1 MHIMNILHFKRGLLF
16 FIIMCLCT
24 SSHTS
29 YGQVIPHTPLYPNDS
44 TRISLMSLGDDYRST
59 LPGYIPAS
67 PTASS
72 LAIFSDY
79 PVSYYTGV
87 PDISIPLYEV
97 NIDGYKLPISLNYHA
112 SGVRVNQEASW
123 VGLGWA
129 LNAGGV
135 ISRTVKCYDDF
146 LEYTYPGKSLRA
158 GYYDGPEAN
167 NPTVNDYFTT
177 IYDGTVARKELI
189 TDSEP
194 DIFSYSLP
202 GLSGKFLIDKSRGA
216 VLLNKADNIKVEVLT
231 SGRKKYFKLTA
242 PDGTQYIL
250 DKYETTYSYGRPGS
264 LNRNLNNATKFDESD
279 LNLYDSPV
287 QYTSSWYLS
296 QIKTVNNRTITFT
309 YENESY
315 KGVTQESCV
324 AYNVLSSSGYS
335 SCGPGASIVFS
346 CNKTVIDNLRL
357 SKISWDGGYIDFG
370 CTSRDDMIGT
380 LSSLNPQKLSTL
392 KVYDKANTCI
402 KNYQFDY
409 DYFNNNYTGS
419 YKQVF
424 KRLKLTK
431 LSEVSDTNNNHVFS
445 YYEGQM
451 PAKNSKN
458 TDYWGYYNGS
468 QQKDNYYCTASYG
481 GKTYR
486 GADKSSQLNYM
497 QTGSLRAI
505 KYPTGASSI
514 FTYET
519 NKYAASSSPGSST
532 NIIFETVSIGLNVY
546 KYHTDDFYSYL
557 PEYKSETIVIDKST
571 PVTIFGSA
579 ESMSCV
585 PDPDI
590 FYGDSGFLTFTLSK
604 KTSYGDKN
612 VIFEYNVPSELNG
625 SSCSADFPRKTIT
638 LQPGTYILEA
648 FALAKDMWLSFAV
661 QYEKETHITTPGGP
675 SEIEISGGGLRISKI
690 ETGNKTRKFEYSPGK
705 LLIDPMVSYLASY
718 SCITGTAHYDQ
729 TIYLTQTSESSIPM
743 YTLKNGNAI
752 GYDWVTES
760 VSTSTG
766 TAKKEYRFHN
776 ERETSEYDYPFFPT
790 QIDYYNGLP
799 ISIEYYR
806 GSQSE
811 QLVKYDYSSVYSQ
824 EVYGFMFNS
833 GDSEIYPYNYR
844 MEYPYISKETIVD
857 YNDNGNIYT
866 EKEYDY
872 NAFLQKT
879 RETTISSGDHYRRQ
893 MTYPSDLNDAIS
905 NKMVAKHLINIPI
918 EVVSLKN
925 GSVTMGK
932 KIEYKDTLNLLVPGK
947 EYTIETKQPLSASNY
962 KNSFVAQLSYD
973 HYNSLG
979 KPMQVSDKS
988 TSIVYLWSYNNI
1000 HPVAEIKN
1008 CTYEQVKNILGVSF
1022 INTLSGKSAPTASDM
1037 STINNLRSSL
1047 PDTHISTYTYS
1058 PLVGVTSATDARGL
1072 TTYYTYDSVGRLTEC
1087 YILKN
1092 GSKQILEHYDYHFYN
1107 K

>member
-1 MHIMNILHFKRGLLF
+1 MNISHLRRGLL
-16 FIIMCLCT
+16 FIIMCL
-24 SSHTS
+24 SASFHAS
-29 YGQVIPHTPLYPNDS
+29 YGQTIHPAPINSNDS

-59 LPGYIPAS
+59 LPGYVPVS
-67 PTASS
+67 PNASS

-87 PDISIPLYEV
+87 PDISIPLYEI

-112 SGVRVNQEASW
+112 SGIRMDQEASW

-158 GYYDGPEAN
+158 GYYNGPEAN
-167 NPTVNDYFTT
+167 NPTVNDYFQTVF
-177 IYDGTVARKELI
+177 DGTVARKELI

-202 GLSGKFLIDKSRGA
+202 GFSGKFLIDKSRGA
-216 VLLNKADNIKVEVLT
+216 VLFNKADNIKIEVL
-231 SGRKKYFKLTA
+231 SNGNKKYFKLIA
-242 PDGTQYIL
+242 PDGTQYIF
-250 DKYETTYSYGRPGS
+250 DKYETTHSYGRPGS

-296 QIKTVNNRTITFT
+296 QVTTVNNRTITFT
-309 YENESY
+309 YQNESY
-315 KGVTQESCV
+315 KGVTQESCIG
-324 AYNVLSSSGYS
+324 YNVLSSTGNST
-335 SCGPGASIVFS
+335 CGPGSSVVFS
-346 CNKTVIDNLRL
+346 CSKTVIDNLRL
-357 SKISWDGGYIDFG
+357 SGISWDGGRIEFG
-370 CTSRDDMIGT
+370 CTSREDMIGT
-380 LSSLNPQKLSTL
+380 MSSLNPQKLSTL
-392 KVYDKANTCI
+392 KVYDKNSTCI

-409 DYFNNNYTGS
+409 EYFNGSYTGS
-419 YKQVF
+419 YKQAF

-431 LSEVSDTNNNHVFS
+431 LSDVSDSNNNHAFS

-468 QQKDNYYCTASYG
+468 QQKDTYYCTAVYG
-481 GKTYR
+481 GKTYK

-505 KYPTGASSI
+505 RYPTGVSSE

-519 NKYAASSSPGSST
+519 NKYAASSSSGSST
-532 NIIFETVSIGLNVY
+532 NVIIETVNIGLSVY
-546 KYHTDDFYSYL
+546 KYYTDDFYSHL
-557 PEYKSETIVIDKST
+557 PEYKTETLVLEKST
-571 PVTIFGSA
+571 PVTISGSA

-585 PDPDI
+585 PDPNI

-604 KTSYGDKN
+604 LDKYGSKN
-612 VIFEYNVPSELNG
+612 IIHEYDVPIELNG

-648 FALAKDMWLSFAV
+648 FALAKDTWLSFSV
-661 QYEKETHITTPGGP
+661 LYEKETIIGG
-675 SEIEISGGGLRISKI
+675 SENPNQEIAGGGLRISQI
-690 ETGNKTRKFEYSPGK
+690 RTGKRTRKFTYSPGT
-705 LLIDPMVSYLASY
+705 LLIDPMVSYLVSH
-718 SCITGTAHYDQ
+718 SCITGTAYYDQ
-729 TIYLTQTSESSIPM
+729 TTYLAQTSESSIPM

-760 VSTSTG
+760 VSVSSS

-776 ERETSEYDYPFFPT
+776 QKETSEYDYPFFPT

-799 ISIEYYR
+799 ISIEYYKR
-806 GSQSE
+806 GYSE
-811 QLVKYDYSSVYSQ
+811 QLVKYEYSSVYSQ

-833 GDSEIYPYNYR
+833 GDGEIYPYNYR
-844 MEYPYISKETIVD
+844 IEYPYISKETTVD
-857 YNDNGNIYT
+857 YNNNGNIYT
-866 EKEYDY
+866 EKEYTY
-872 NAFLQKT
+872 NSLLQRTK
-879 RETTISSGDHYRRQ
+879 ETTMSSGDYYQ
-893 MTYPSDLNDAIS
+893 KTTTYPSDLSDAVS
-905 NKMVAKHLINIPI
+905 NKMTAKHLINVPVEI
-918 EVVSLKN
+918 VSLKN
-925 GSVTMGK
+925 GSVIMGK
-932 KIEYKDTLNLLVPGK
+932 KVEYKDTLNILIPGK
-947 EYTIETKQPLSASNY
+947 EYTIETKQPLSANNY
-962 KNSFVAQLSYD
+962 KGSFVAQLNFNSY
-973 HYNSLG
+973 NRLG

-988 TSIVYLWSYNNI
+988 TSIVYLWSYNGMY
-1000 HPVAEIKN
+1000 PVAEIKN
-1008 CTYEQVKNILGVSF
+1008 CTYEQVKNILGATF
-1022 INTLSGKSAPTASDM
+1022 INTLLDRSSPTSSEM
-1037 STINNLRSSL
+1037 STINALRSRL
-1047 PDTHISTYTYS
+1047 PNAHINTYTYS
-1058 PLVGVTSATDARGL
+1058 PLVGVTSITDARGL
-1072 TTYYTYDSVGRLTEC
+1072 ITYYTYDSTGRLTEC

-1092 GSKQILEHYDYHFYN
+1092 GSKQIIEHYDYHYYN